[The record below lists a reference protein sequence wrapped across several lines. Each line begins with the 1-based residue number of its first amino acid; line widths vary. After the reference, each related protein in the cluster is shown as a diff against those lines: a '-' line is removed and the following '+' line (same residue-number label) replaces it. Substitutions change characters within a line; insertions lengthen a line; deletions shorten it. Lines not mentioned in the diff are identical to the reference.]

1 MSTKKAFQWLK
12 ENGALAFLLGS
23 QLFVIL
29 SLFTWLAVT
38 GLQSLEQPT
47 GKDPAVFAK
56 HLPATP
62 AATDSQTVGA
72 RPAASKVK

>member
-23 QLFVIL
+23 QSFVLI
-29 SLFTWLAVT
+29 SVFIWLAVT
-38 GLQSLEQPT
+38 GLQSLKQPT
-47 GKDPAVFAK
+47 EKDPAVFAK
-56 HLPATP
+56 QLPTTP
-62 AATDSQTVGA
+62 AATDSQTVSA